1 MLRVV
6 SIGVCC
12 WVQVPRGCRDS
23 VLDAQWRCPHWR
35 VCDDAGRGPPHSS
48 IRRTLFHRG
57 SPNNWLLVGR
67 VCMCV
72 HVRVRV
78 VVQAIQKTVDANNAA
93 SNWDKRFVPLAKNL
107 DDTLFGLL
115 YIGVP
120 KAAAAAAASTGS
132 SGGAGGGAGAGKAK
146 KSDSK
151 EQDDDAAALDDIAC
165 FAEWSVDD
173 GLDEVSP

>member
-1 MLRVV
+1 
-6 SIGVCC
+6 
-12 WVQVPRGCRDS
+12 
-23 VLDAQWRCPHWR
+23 
-35 VCDDAGRGPPHSS
+35 
-48 IRRTLFHRG
+48 
-57 SPNNWLLVGR
+57 
-67 VCMCV
+67 MCV

>member
-1 MLRVV
+1 MESVV
-6 SIGVCC
+6 GFKFPEVVEILYLTHNGGVRIGEFVTMPAEVQHTAAFAEPSCTGAHQTIGGVC
-12 WVQVPRGCRDS
+12 
-23 VLDAQWRCPHWR
+23 AY
-35 VCDDAGRGPPHSS
+35 VC
-48 IRRTLFHRG
+48 
-57 SPNNWLLVGR
+57 
-67 VCMCV
+67 CMCV
-72 HVRVRV
+72 CV

-173 GLDEVSP
+173 GLDEVGP